1 MAHIYNAP
9 NSSPSTIGTQLN
21 TFYWDRKSL
30 IEEAEKMYF
39 SPLADVRN
47 MPMHYGKELKVYH
60 YVPLLDDRN
69 VSDQGIDA
77 AGVTLTGLTY
87 QVTFPRLVMSIANAA
102 KAGAVTAI
110 EVDTSGIDA
119 TAGADDS
126 AGIGF
131 ATVTITGGGGL
142 VGTYPTESDANDVA
156 ALNIGAV
163 VHVNSG
169 NLYGSSKD
177 VGTIVGKL
185 PALSETGGRVNRVGF
200 TRLERS
206 GTLTEYGFFTEWT
219 EESMIFDTDADLYSH
234 MSRELLAGANEI
246 NEDLLQ
252 MDLLNSAG
260 VVVYGGTATT
270 DAEVTGVASASVA
283 TYADLKRLSITL
295 DDNRTPKHTKVI
307 KGSRMTD
314 TATINAA
321 RVMYIGSELQTTVE
335 NMVDGLSNAAF
346 VPVRKYADAATI
358 LNGEIGSVGDFRI
371 VVVPNMM
378 RWSGA
383 GALEGTNPGFA
394 VTNGR
399 YDVVPMLVVGDASF
413 ATIGLQ
419 MSGKKGASQKFRIIV
434 KKPGQ
439 EQATTQDPYGKIGFS
454 SITFYYGFIAL
465 REERIGLIKTIAPE

>member
-9 NSSPSTIGTQLN
+9 NSSPSTVGTQLN

-69 VSDQGIDA
+69 VNDQGIDA
-77 AGVTLTGLTY
+77 AGVTLTGDTY
-87 QVTFPRLVMSIANAA
+87 QVTFPRLVMDVADDD

-110 EVDTSGIDA
+110 EADTSGIDA
-119 TAGADDS
+119 TAGADGS
-126 AGIGF
+126 ASTGR
-131 ATVTITGGGGL
+131 ATITITGGGGL
-142 VGTYPTESDANDVA
+142 VGTYPDEATADAVVA
-156 ALNIGAV
+156 LDIGAV
-163 VHVNSG
+163 KQVNNG
-169 NLYGSSKD
+169 AMYGSSKD

-234 MSRELLAGANEI
+234 MSRELVAGANEI

-252 MDLLNSAG
+252 MDLLNAAG
-260 VVVYGGTATT
+260 VVIYGGTATT
-270 DAEVTGVASASVA
+270 DAELTGESSSSVV

-295 DDNRTPKHTKVI
+295 DDNRTPKHTKII

-321 RVMYIGSELQTTVE
+321 RVLFIGSELQTTVE
-335 NMVDGLSNAAF
+335 NMTDGLSNAAF
-346 VPVRKYADAATI
+346 IPVRKYADAGTL
-358 LNGEIGSVGDFRI
+358 LNGEIGTVGDFRV

-378 RWSGA
+378 KWAGA
-383 GALEGTNPGFA
+383 GAIEGTNPGFA

-399 YDVVPMLVVGDASF
+399 YDVVPMLCVGDASF

-419 MSGKKGASQKFRIIV
+419 MSGKKGANQKFRIIV

-439 EQATTQDPYGKIGFS
+439 EQATTQDPYGKVGFS
-454 SITFYYGFIAL
+454 SITFYYGFITL
-465 REERIGLIKTIAPE
+465 RDERIGLIKTIAPE